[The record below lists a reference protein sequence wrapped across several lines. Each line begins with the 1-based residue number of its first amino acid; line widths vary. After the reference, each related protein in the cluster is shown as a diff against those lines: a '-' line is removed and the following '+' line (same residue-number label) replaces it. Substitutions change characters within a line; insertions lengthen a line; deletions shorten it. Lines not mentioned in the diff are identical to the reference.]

1 MEFKINKV
9 EVLLLKREEYRS
21 GFVTIIG
28 RPNVGKSTLLNR
40 FIGEKIAIISEK
52 PQTTRNK
59 IMAIHTEE
67 NHQIIF
73 IDTPGIHKPKNKL
86 GKFMVKVS
94 EDSLNEVDAILFV
107 VEGDKSI
114 SNGEKKIIESFENVN
129 TPVILV
135 INKVD
140 LVSKEDL
147 LPLINQYNQLYNFH
161 ALIPISALKNSGIEL
176 ISEEIKKLLPLGPQ
190 FFPEDMITDQPERQI
205 VAEIIREKILRSLSK
220 EVPHGIAVEVMSM
233 KNKKDSKIV
242 EILAN
247 IYCEKPSHKGIIIGN
262 KGEMLKRIGS
272 KARID
277 IERLL
282 GSKIY
287 LELWVKVKKD
297 WRNND
302 FLIKD
307 FGFDS

>member
-1 MEFKINKV
+1 MKKENYK
-9 EVLLLKREEYRS
+9 S

-67 NHQIIF
+67 DHQIIF

-86 GKFMVKVS
+86 GEYMVKVS

-107 VEGDKSI
+107 VEGDKSL
-114 SNGEKKIIESFENVN
+114 SNSDKKIIESFERIN

-140 LVSKEDL
+140 LVGKEEL
-147 LPLINQYNQLYNFH
+147 LPLINQYNKLYDFH
-161 ALIPISALKNSGIEL
+161 ALIPISALKNSGIES
-176 ISEEIKKLLPLGPQ
+176 ISEEIKKLLPPGPQ

-205 VAEIIREKILRSLSK
+205 VAEIIREKILRNLSK

-233 KNKKDSKIV
+233 KNKEDSIIV

-247 IYCEKPSHKGIIIGN
+247 IYCEKTSHKGIIIGN

-272 KARID
+272 KARMD

-307 FGFDS
+307 FGFDR